1 MKANQCDRDQV
12 ADLILKDPMTG
23 EDCFIMTPL
32 ENGEGS
38 SMVFEVVSKDNR
50 YRVTLNIEE
59 V

>member
-1 MKANQCDRDQV
+1 MRYNQIDRNTV
-12 ADLILKDPMTG
+12 ADLILTDPKTG

-32 ENGEGS
+32 ESGEGS

-50 YRVTLNIEE
+50 YRVTINIEE